1 MLLTKAFEVAVG
13 RAADLAWRVC
23 IRAGR
28 SRRAGSFQ
36 PPWASRPLLRSW
48 EKTSPELGWPRT
60 TDSLCPVCVKEA
72 RARILS
78 GENDAD
84 ILRTSHVG
92 EIKATVLE
100 RDGFIRADWRPS
112 ENNRRAKYYTLTAT
126 GRRQLAIESQAWDR
140 MSHAIGRVMRL
151 A

>member
-1 MLLTKAFEVAVG
+1 MLLRRTFETAVS

-28 SRRAGSFQ
+28 GRRAGSFQ

-92 EIKATVLE
+92 EIKATILE
-100 RDGFIRADWRPS
+100 RDGRILIEKHCPTHGTFTD
-112 ENNRRAKYYTLTAT
+112 TLAVNPEFQQRMEGLFP
-126 GRRQLAIESQAWDR
+126 GRDLSLI
-140 MSHAIGRVMRL
+140 HI
-151 A
+151 